1 MHQVTLSHC
10 PICKSSDISQTH
22 TIKDNSISQ
31 EVFHL
36 SKCNQC
42 GFLFTNPQPTPDSL
56 WKYYESEDYV
66 SHSKTTKGFINF
78 WYRQVQQLNLSL
90 KFNAIKSHAPRGT
103 WLDYG
108 AGAGDYVKYIR
119 SRDIA
124 IEGFEPSEA
133 ARKTA
138 QDNGVILKET
148 SHLSETPDNSVACI
162 SLWHV
167 LEHIPNFTEV
177 IQDLGKLVKQDG
189 ILVIAVPNYLSLDGQ
204 KYAENWAAYDVPRHL
219 WHFTEKNIK
228 SLANQIN
235 FSHVDTSGMIFDSY
249 YVSLLSE
256 KYQNG
261 SKLSG
266 ILNGF
271 KSNLSA
277 RKKSTPFS
285 SQIYILKKKAI

>member
-1 MHQVTLSHC
+1 LSQC
-10 PICKSSDISQTH
+10 A
-22 TIKDNSISQ
+22 
-31 EVFHL
+31 E
-36 SKCNQC
+36 C
-42 GFLFTNPQPTPDSL
+42 GFLFTNPQPTPESL

-90 KFNAIKSHAPRGT
+90 KFKAIKPYVPRGT

-119 SRDIA
+119 NKGFA
-124 IEGFEPSEA
+124 IEGFEPSET

-138 QDNGVILKET
+138 EGNAVILQDT
-148 SHLSETPDNSVACI
+148 SNLSNIQNSSIACI

-177 IQDLGKLVKQDG
+177 LQDLGKLIKQDG

-219 WHFTEKNIK
+219 WHFTENDIK
-228 SLANQIN
+228 RLATQIN
-235 FSHVDTSGMIFDSY
+235 FSLLDTKGMLFDSF

-266 ILNGF
+266 ILNGL

-277 RKKSTPFS
+277 RQKSTPFS